1 VIVQLKLGP
10 STLSG
15 IICALTCGVN
25 QPSTE
30 FDANYLQALAAAQED
45 AQAQLVTTLSRR
57 MKLALRSRLRSPQAV
72 EDAFQETL
80 LRVLVYFRSGKTL
93 RTPASLP
100 AFVESICTHVA
111 LESGRA
117 SKRHDQIPAHLP
129 DPVDTSSNPERRLL
143 AEERRCFIRRT
154 LQVLRARDRDVLT
167 KLFLEEEDRRAVCEQ
182 FNISEQHLRLVLHRA
197 RARLRRV
204 IDDSNLSIAA

>member
-1 VIVQLKLGP
+1 
-10 STLSG
+10 
-15 IICALTCGVN
+15 VN

-45 AQAQLVTTLSRR
+45 AQAQLVTTFSKRLR
-57 MKLALRSRLRSPQAV
+57 LALRSRLRSQQAV
-72 EDAFQETL
+72 EDAYQETV
-80 LRVLVYFRSGKTL
+80 LRVLAYFRSGKTL

-100 AFVESICTHVA
+100 AFIESICTHVA

-117 SKRHDQIPAHLP
+117 SKRHDQIPANLP
-129 DPVDTSSNPERRLL
+129 DPIDTSCNPERRLL
-143 AEERRCFIRRT
+143 AEERGRLIRRM

-167 KLFLEEEDRRAVCEQ
+167 RLFLKEEDRRAVCEQ